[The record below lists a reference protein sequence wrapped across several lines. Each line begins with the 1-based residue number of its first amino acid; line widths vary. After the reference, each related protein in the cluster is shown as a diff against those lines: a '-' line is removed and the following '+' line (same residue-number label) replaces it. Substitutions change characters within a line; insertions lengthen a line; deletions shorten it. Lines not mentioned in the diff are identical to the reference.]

1 MGIVDVDEPLSA
13 AFFVI
18 GSGKIEPR
26 AFKRRGT
33 TERADVKRVISSFT
47 VDRGEELIWRFA
59 LQMES
64 GDLWEVAYEG
74 KGSRVVLLRVDSG
87 P

>member
-1 MGIVDVDEPLSA
+1 M
-13 AFFVI
+13 I

-26 AFKRRGT
+26 AFKRRST
-33 TERADVKRVISSFT
+33 SERANVKRVISSFA
-47 VDRGEELIWRFA
+47 VERGEELVWRFA